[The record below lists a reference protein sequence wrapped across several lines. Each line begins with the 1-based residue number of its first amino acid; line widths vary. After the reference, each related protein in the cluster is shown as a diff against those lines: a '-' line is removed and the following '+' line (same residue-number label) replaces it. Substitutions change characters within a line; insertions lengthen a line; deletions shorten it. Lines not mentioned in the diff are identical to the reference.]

1 MPVEDPN
8 DRKIQGIFERRA
20 QSLGGKTVKT
30 VTYEQ
35 QGIVTE
41 ESNVGDPKINLVLEN
56 LGMRSNSRNSEIR
69 RSSSFNHIQLSRSRL
84 NSPRE
89 QQKQAR
95 VSIWRQTRDEIDR
108 IRENYDSL

>member
-8 DRKIQGIFERRA
+8 ERKIQGIFERRA
-20 QSLGGKTVKT
+20 QSLGGKTLKT
-30 VTYEQ
+30 VTNEQ

-56 LGMRSNSRNSEIR
+56 LGMRANSRNSDIR

-89 QQKQAR
+89 
-95 VSIWRQTRDEIDR
+95 
-108 IRENYDSL
+108 